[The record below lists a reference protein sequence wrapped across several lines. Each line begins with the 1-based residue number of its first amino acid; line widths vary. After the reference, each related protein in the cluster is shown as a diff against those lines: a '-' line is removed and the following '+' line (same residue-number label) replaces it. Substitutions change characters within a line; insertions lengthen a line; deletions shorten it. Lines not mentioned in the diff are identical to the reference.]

1 MRGHDIGKMSAPS
14 EKESGAE
21 EHVLGDDGRFHAVD
35 EEVRLSVYGGED
47 WIVLAV
53 FWALAAVVFYQVFTR
68 YVLNDAAGW
77 TEEIA
82 RYLLVAVTFLG
93 GAMAVR
99 RNTHIQVDFVYR
111 FLPAAAGRALSIFVD
126 VVRAAFLG
134 YAVWLTWLLMAK
146 IGSQRMAI
154 VELPIGLVFG
164 AMLAGFAL
172 MFGRS
177 LQLAWKHWRRGH
189 SVLERPDALQEDKA

>member
-1 MRGHDIGKMSAPS
+1 MCPVEIPRSARDD
-14 EKESGAE
+14 KAE
-21 EHVLGDDGRFHAVD
+21 DHVLGEDGRFHAVD
-35 EEVRLSVYGGED
+35 EEVRLSVYGWED
-47 WIVLAV
+47 WIVLSV
-53 FWALAAVVFYQVFTR
+53 FWVLAFVVFYQVFTR

-82 RYLLVAVTFLG
+82 RYLLIAMTFLG

-99 RNTHIQVDFVYR
+99 RGTHIQVDFMYR
-111 FLPAAAGRALSIFVD
+111 FVPPLAARALATFVD
-126 VVRAAFLG
+126 AVRIAFFA
-134 YAVWLTWLLMAK
+134 YAVWLTGLLMNR

-172 MFGRS
+172 MLARS
-177 LQLAWKHWRRGH
+177 LQLALRHWRQGYTGMD
-189 SVLERPDALQEDKA
+189 LP

>member
-1 MRGHDIGKMSAPS
+1 LPAEIPRSARDDR
-14 EKESGAE
+14 E
-21 EHVLGDDGRFHAVD
+21 EERVLGEDGRFHAVD
-35 EEVRLSVYGGED
+35 EEVTLSGYGWED
-47 WIVLAV
+47 WLVLAV
-53 FWALAAVVFYQVFTR
+53 FWVLAYVVFYQVFTR
-68 YVLNDAAGW
+68 YALNDAAGW

-99 RNTHIQVDFVYR
+99 RNTHIQVDFLYR
-111 FLPAAAGRALSIFVD
+111 FLPTAAQRALALFVD
-126 VVRAAFLG
+126 AVRIAFFG
-134 YAVWLTWLLMAK
+134 YAVWLTWLLMQR

-172 MFGRS
+172 MLARS
-177 LQLAWKHWRRGH
+177 LQVAWTRWRGGA
-189 SVLERPDALQEDKA
+189 P

>member
-1 MRGHDIGKMSAPS
+1 MSTEPR
-14 EKESGAE
+14 EDR
-21 EHVLGDDGRFHAVD
+21 VLGEDGRFHVAD
-35 EEVRLSVYGGED
+35 EEVHLSAYGWED

-53 FWALAAVVFYQVFTR
+53 FWLLAFVVFYQVFTR

-111 FLPAAAGRALSIFVD
+111 FLPRPGGLALALLVD
-126 VVRAAFLG
+126 VVRVGFFA
-134 YAVWLTWLLMAK
+134 YAVWLTWLLLDR

-172 MFGRS
+172 MLARS
-177 LQLAWKHWRRGH
+177 LQVAWRRWSG
-189 SVLERPDALQEDKA
+189 P

>member
-1 MRGHDIGKMSAPS
+1 VNL
-14 EKESGAE
+14 ESGQAPGTG
-21 EHVLGDDGRFHAVD
+21 EHVLGVDGRFHVAD
-35 EEVRLSVYGGED
+35 EQVRLSAYAWED

-53 FWALAAVVFYQVFTR
+53 FWVLAFVVFYQVFTR

-82 RYLLVAVTFLG
+82 RYLLIAVTFLG

-111 FLPAAAGRALSIFVD
+111 FLPRAMGRALSIFVD
-126 VVRAAFLG
+126 IVRAAFLG
-134 YAVWLTWLLMAK
+134 YAIWLTWLLIER

-164 AMLAGFAL
+164 AMLIGFAL
-172 MFGRS
+172 MFGRA
-177 LQLAWKHWRRGH
+177 LQVAWKHWRQGY
-189 SVLERPDALQEDKA
+189 SVLERPEITQAEER

>member
-1 MRGHDIGKMSAPS
+1 MSTPPGGEA
-14 EKESGAE
+14 GA
-21 EHVLGDDGRFHAVD
+21 EHVLGADGRFHAVD
-35 EEVRLSVYGGED
+35 EEVRLSIYGWED

-53 FWALAAVVFYQVFTR
+53 FWILAFVVFYQVSTR

-82 RYLLVAVTFLG
+82 RYLLIAVTFLG

-111 FLPAAAGRALSIFVD
+111 FLPRAPGRVLSLLVD
-126 VVRAAFLG
+126 AVRVAFLG
-134 YAVWLTWLLMAK
+134 YAVWLTWLLMDR
-146 IGSQRMAI
+146 IGSQRMAV

-164 AMLAGFAL
+164 AMLIGFAL
-172 MFGRS
+172 MFARA
-177 LQLAWKHWRRGH
+177 LQVAWKHWRQGY
-189 SVLERPDALQEDKA
+189 SVLERPDVPPEEKA

>member
-1 MRGHDIGKMSAPS
+1 MSADPR
-14 EKESGAE
+14 E
-21 EHVLGDDGRFHAVD
+21 EHVLGEDGRFHAVD
-35 EEVRLSVYGGED
+35 EEVRLSIYGRED

-53 FWALAAVVFYQVFTR
+53 FWALAFVVFYQVFTR

-77 TEEIA
+77 TEEFS
-82 RYLLVAVTFLG
+82 RYLLVAMTFLG

-99 RNTHIQVDFVYR
+99 RGTHIQVDFLYR
-111 FLPAAAGRALSIFVD
+111 FVPPAARLAL
-126 VVRAAFLG
+126 AFLVDAVRIAFFA
-134 YAVWLTWLLMAK
+134 YAVWLTWLLMQR

-164 AMLAGFAL
+164 AMLAGFVL

-177 LQLAWKHWRRGH
+177 LQVAWRRW
-189 SVLERPDALQEDKA
+189 SER

>member
-1 MRGHDIGKMSAPS
+1 MPDEIPRSARNDKPD
-14 EKESGAE
+14 ERI
-21 EHVLGDDGRFHAVD
+21 LGEDGRFHAVD
-35 EEVRLSVYGGED
+35 DEVRLSIYGAED

-53 FWALAAVVFYQVFTR
+53 FWALAFVVFYQVFTR

-77 TEEIA
+77 TEEIS
-82 RYLLVAVTFLG
+82 RYLLIAITFLG

-99 RNTHIQVDFVYR
+99 RGTHIQVDFVYR
-111 FLPAAAGRALSIFVD
+111 FLPQKAGRALALAVD
-126 VVRAAFLG
+126 ALRIAFFG
-134 YAVWLTWLLMAK
+134 YASWLTVLLMQR

-164 AMLAGFAL
+164 AMLGGLVL

-177 LQLAWKHWRRGH
+177 LQFAWTNWKRGY
-189 SVLERPDALQEDKA
+189 SALERPESWGEPS

>member
-1 MRGHDIGKMSAPS
+1 MPAEVPRSARDD
-14 EKESGAE
+14 KSG
-21 EHVLGDDGRFHAVD
+21 EHVLGEDGRFHAVD
-35 EEVRLSVYGGED
+35 EEVRLSAYGWED

-53 FWALAAVVFYQVFTR
+53 FWVLAFVVFYQVFTR

-99 RNTHIQVDFVYR
+99 RGTHIQVDFLYR
-111 FLPAAAGRALSIFVD
+111 FLPRKTGRALAICVD
-126 VVRAAFLG
+126 AVRVAFFG
-134 YAVWLTWLLMAK
+134 YAAWLTWLLMDR

-164 AMLAGFAL
+164 AMLAGFLL
-172 MFGRS
+172 MLGRS
-177 LQLAWKHWRRGH
+177 LQIAWRNWKRGY
-189 SVLERPDALQEDKA
+189 SDLERPQGWGEEP

>member
-1 MRGHDIGKMSAPS
+1 MSAAPGR
-14 EKESGAE
+14 ELEPDAP
-21 EHVLGDDGRFHAVD
+21 VLGADGRFHVADEAVD
-35 EEVRLSVYGGED
+35 LSQYGWED

-53 FWALAAVVFYQVFTR
+53 FWVMSVVVFYQVFTR
-68 YVLNDAAGW
+68 YVLNDSAGW

-99 RNTHIQVDFVYR
+99 RNTHIQVDFLYR
-111 FLPAAAGRALSIFVD
+111 FLPPVAGRVLATFVD
-126 VVRAAFLG
+126 LVRAVFFG
-134 YAVWLTWLLMAK
+134 YAVWLTWLLIER
-146 IGSQRMAI
+146 IGTQRMAV

-172 MFGRS
+172 MFARS
-177 LQLAWKHWRRGH
+177 LQVGWNNWRRGY
-189 SVLERPDALQEDKA
+189 SALERPDYTSAEQP

>member
-1 MRGHDIGKMSAPS
+1 MSVAS
-14 EKESGAE
+14 EPLE
-21 EHVLGDDGRFHAVD
+21 EHILGADGRFHAVD
-35 EEVRLSVYGGED
+35 EEVRLSVYGWED

-53 FWALAAVVFYQVFTR
+53 FWALAVVVFYQVFTR

-82 RYLLVAVTFLG
+82 RYLLG

-111 FLPAAAGRALSIFVD
+111 FLPRAAGRALSIFVD

-134 YAVWLTWLLMAK
+134 YAVWLTWLLMDR

-177 LQLAWKHWRRGH
+177 VQVAWKHWRQGY
-189 SVLERPDALQEDKA
+189 SVLERPEFA

>member
-1 MRGHDIGKMSAPS
+1 MTTPKPAD
-14 EKESGAE
+14 
-21 EHVLGDDGRFHAVD
+21 EHVLGADGRFHVTD
-35 EEVRLSVYGGED
+35 EEVRLAIYGSED

-93 GAMAVR
+93 GAMGVR

-111 FLPAAAGRALSIFVD
+111 FLPRSVGRALSVFVD
-126 VVRAAFLG
+126 LVRAAFFG
-134 YAVWLTWLLMAK
+134 YAVWLTWLLIDR
-146 IGSQRMAI
+146 IGTQRMAI

-164 AMLAGFAL
+164 AMLIGLAL

-177 LQLAWKHWRRGH
+177 LQIGWKHWRQGY
-189 SVLERPDALQEDKA
+189 SVLERPDVFQEDKA